1 MRLPGRAIQRS
12 RYPLPRIVAKPP
24 PGRLGEI
31 GEGASRL
38 LESMLDMNP
47 LRKVL
52 CHAWIAVA
60 TCAGVIAASAGAA
73 EPSPG
78 DISASAGAGGAA
90 WQITQPLP
98 LAGHRGP
105 WQDPS
110 RAHSGVP
117 STLFAS
123 TPTPWAIG
131 LTCPVPVPGTSPG
144 DVRAATHGTD
154 PGNDLAHSTGAKPS
168 SSGHLNGLPPA
179 GPHGLGAQ
187 PSPLDGGA
195 GGAGAPADRADATH
209 RVPLFPAA
217 SDAFREGFVRIINHS
232 SRAGEARVDAIDDA
246 GVVHGPITLHIGARE
261 TVHFNSVDLELGNA
275 AKGLSG
281 NTGTGVGDWRL
292 SFDSDLDIEVLAY
305 VRTADGLMT
314 SMHDIVASED
324 GVHRVPTF
332 NPASNRDQTSSLRI
346 VNLGGSEAQVAIRG
360 IDDLGVGSAAVVPLS
375 ISPGAALTLDA
386 QQLESAT
393 DEWNGLGDG
402 AGKWRLE
409 VESEQPIEVMSLL
422 ESPTGHL
429 SNLSTT
435 TADIGGDVH
444 AVPLFPAARDEQQGF
459 LRIINHS
466 GEPGEVRIRAFDDS
480 EWDYGEIILGIDA
493 KAVVHFNSEDLEVG
507 SPAKGLSG
515 VGAGQGHWWLELES
529 DLDIEVLS
537 YARSP
542 GGFLTTMHDV
552 APSFGVRHRLA
563 VFNPAR
569 NRTQV
574 SELRLV
580 NVGTQ
585 ATEVVITGVDGEGV
599 TPANEVRLAVPGG
612 QSRTLSA
619 QQLESGDP
627 GIEGALGEGQ
637 GKWQLNVRS
646 DEPIMAMS
654 LLRSPTGH
662 LANLSTAPGRGAGA
676 TASEVFDV
684 LLAGPVL
691 ESKCLNCHVEGGASG
706 TTRLVFVSTANS
718 DHRARNLEAI
728 KTFVATVEDGAAL
741 LLDKIQGIG
750 HGGGEQVSSDSD
762 DFSNVAWFLDLL
774 RREARAVS
782 AAAKTLF
789 DNIAM
794 ASARKTLRRTALIFA
809 GRVPTAA
816 EYEALDAGTTDLRE
830 AIRNLMTGPRFH
842 EFLLRAAN
850 DRLLTDRYADDT
862 TLENR
867 GYFFHF
873 DNTYFRLRSD
883 AVNEGQ
889 GRAFNEWHNAVQYG
903 VARAPLELIAH
914 VAENDLP
921 YTEVLTADY
930 VMANRLAAEAYT
942 GTAALFGAD
951 NVHEFRRTRI
961 SDYYTRKA
969 GYRAE
974 FVPNIGLRVLSR
986 GTGKT
991 AIPHAGI
998 LNTLVFLKRYPTTAT
1013 NRNRARARWT
1023 YYHFLGVDIENAAS
1037 RTTDPVALADTN
1049 NPTMHNANCTVCH
1062 KVMDPAAGA
1071 FQNYG
1076 DIGLYRDEPGGL
1088 DSLDGF
1094 YKNPAGEDFE
1104 VEAASFEDRQT
1115 VSASV
1120 VLDPL
1125 SRVYVAFANDYWEP
1139 DTGIDRN
1146 LRLDTLELRDDRGD
1160 VVFETDL
1167 ASLTNQDCGQ
1177 SVEADDGGDADHWV
1191 ILRECGIRVD
1201 VDVPASGT
1209 YAVAVTAWADQAAD
1223 ELARLRIAATPYHR
1237 GDTWYRDMRE
1247 PGFVDRLAPDSGKS
1261 LQWLAH
1267 GIVADPRFAEATVKF
1282 WWPSIMGQDV
1292 IGLPQH
1298 RDADFDATLLAAT
1311 AQDAA
1316 VRTLAAGFREGFHD
1330 GDPYNLKD
1338 LLVEIA
1344 LSEWFRA
1351 DSSGAEISAIQR
1363 RALANAGASRLLTP
1377 EELAHKTDTITGFQ
1391 WGRWERPSARPFRQ
1405 NTNTLADVHG
1415 YKLLYGGIDSNG
1427 ITDRSRDLTSVMA
1440 SVARTHATE
1449 SSCPIVFREFYLLP
1463 EENRRLFAGIHKNVS
1478 PVAEMG
1484 ESFSIEADAFDD
1496 RETLVLSGH
1505 LSAGTNTAWLSF
1517 PNDFYNAE
1525 TGDDRNVRLDALTV
1539 VDASGT
1545 IIRRVEFEDL
1555 EGCGSSEASDGSDGP
1570 DHRVL
1575 WRPCELRIPLEI
1587 PSSGVHEVKVTAWAD
1602 QAGEALPFLDFAI
1615 ESNTET
1621 SAGAR
1626 AIRNKIAELHETLL
1640 GVEVGAMSVEVEDAY
1655 RLFVEVWER
1664 RRNTGNNWFFDTACN
1679 WGSDIRY
1686 FDGIADDVLILH
1698 ERDWGS
1704 YYGWDWN
1711 RVNEILYTDAA
1722 PYDSAAVARSW
1733 SVVLAYLMMDYRYLY
1748 L

>member
-1 MRLPGRAIQRS
+1 MKGHR
-12 RYPLPRIVAKPP
+12 
-24 PGRLGEI
+24 
-31 GEGASRL
+31 
-38 LESMLDMNP
+38 N
-47 LRKVL
+47 VL
-52 CHAWIAVA
+52 WHAWIAAA
-60 TCAGVIAASAGAA
+60 TCAGTSAAVADEPGSAA
-73 EPSPG
+73 G
-78 DISASAGAGGAA
+78 DVSLLAGTGSAA
-90 WQITQPLP
+90 WQITQPRP
-98 LAGHRGP
+98 LAGHRVP
-105 WQDPS
+105 WQDPLRS
-110 RAHSGVP
+110 HPGVP
-117 STLFAS
+117 DTLFAS
-123 TPTPWAIG
+123 TPTPSAIG
-131 LTCPVPVPGTSPG
+131 LTCPVPLPGTPRG
-144 DVRAATHGTD
+144 DVRAAVRGPD
-154 PGNDLAHSTGAKPS
+154 SAKDMVHSAGGKRSFGPANGAR
-168 SSGHLNGLPPA
+168 PA
-179 GPHGLGAQ
+179 GPYGTNAKARPQHGA
-187 PSPLDGGA
+187 A
-195 GGAGAPADRADATH
+195 GSADRADANH
-209 RVPLFPAA
+209 GVPLFPTA
-217 SDAFREGFVRIINHS
+217 SDGFREGFVRVINHS
-232 SRAGEARVDAIDDA
+232 SRAGEVRFDAIDDA
-246 GVVHGPITLHIGARE
+246 GGVYGPITLDIGARE
-261 TVHFNSVDLELGNA
+261 TVHFNSGDLELGNP

-281 NTGTGVGDWRL
+281 NTGAGVGDWRL
-292 SFDSDLDIEVLAY
+292 SLESGLDIEVLAY
-305 VRTADGLMT
+305 VRTADGFLT
-314 SMHDIVASED
+314 SMHDVMASEE

-346 VNLGGSEAQVAIRG
+346 VNRGASEAQVTIRG
-360 IDDLGVGSAAVVPLS
+360 IDDLGVGSDGVVQIS
-375 ISPGAALTLDA
+375 IPPGAAQTLDA
-386 QQLESAT
+386 RQLESAT
-393 DEWNGLGDG
+393 DERDGLGDG
-402 AGKWRLE
+402 TGKWRLE

-435 TADIGGDVH
+435 PANIRDGVH
-444 AVPLFPAARDEQQGF
+444 AVPLFPGARDERQGF
-459 LRIINHS
+459 VRIINHTS
-466 GEPGEVRIRAFDDS
+466 DPGEIRIRAFDDS
-480 EWDYGEIILGIDA
+480 EWDYGEITLALDA
-493 KAVVHFNSEDLEVG
+493 NAAVHFNSNDLETG
-507 SPAKGLSG
+507 NPEKGLSHG
-515 VGAGQGHWWLELES
+515 VGAGQGHWRLELES
-529 DLDIEVLS
+529 GLDIEVLS
-537 YARSP
+537 YVRSP
-542 GGFLTTMHDV
+542 GGFLTAMHDI

-563 VFNPAR
+563 VFNPAS
-569 NRTQV
+569 NRAQV

-580 NVGTQ
+580 NVGSQ
-585 ATEVVITGVDGEGV
+585 ATEVAITGIDGEGV
-599 TPANEVRLAVPGG
+599 APANEVRLTVPGR

-619 QQLESGDP
+619 QQLEWGDA
-627 GIEGALGEGQ
+627 GIEGALGEGR
-637 GKWQLNVRS
+637 GKRQLNVRS

-662 LANLSTAPGRGAGA
+662 LTNLSTAPGRGAGA
-676 TASEVFDV
+676 TASEVFEV

-691 ESKCLNCHVEGGASG
+691 ESKCVNCHVEGGASG
-706 TTRLVFVSTANS
+706 TTRLVFVPTSNS

-728 KTFVATVEDGAAL
+728 KTFVTTVEDGAAL

-750 HGGGEQVSSDSD
+750 HGGGEQVSSDSE
-762 DFSNVAWFLDLL
+762 DFDNVAWFLDLVT
-774 RREARAVS
+774 REARAVS
-782 AAAKTLF
+782 AAAEMLF

-809 GRVPTAA
+809 GRVPTPA
-816 EYEALDAGTTDLRE
+816 EYEALDAGTIELRE

-850 DRLLTDRYADDT
+850 DRLLTDRYADDN

-873 DNTYFRLRSD
+873 DNKYFRLRAD
-883 AVNEGQ
+883 AVNDGQ
-889 GRAFNEWHNAVQYG
+889 GRAFNDWHNAVQYG

-942 GTAALFGAD
+942 GASALFGAD

-961 SDYYTRKA
+961 SDYYTRAA

-974 FVPNIGLRVLSR
+974 FVPDIGLRVLSR
-986 GTGKT
+986 GSGKT

-998 LNTLVFLKRYPTTAT
+998 LDTLVFLKRYPTTAT

-1062 KVMDPAAGA
+1062 SVMDPAAGA

-1076 DIGLYRDEPGGL
+1076 DIGLYRDEPGGM

-1094 YKNPAGEDFE
+1094 YKNPAGEDLE
-1104 VEAASFEDRQT
+1104 IEAASFENRQT
-1115 VSASV
+1115 VSAPV
-1120 VLDPL
+1120 ALDSL
-1125 SRVYVAFANDYWEP
+1125 SRLYVAFANDYWEP

-1146 LRLDTLELRDDRGD
+1146 LRLDTLALRDDRGD
-1160 VVFETDL
+1160 AVFETNL
-1167 ASLTNQDCGQ
+1167 ATLANQDCGRP
-1177 SVEADDGGDADHWV
+1177 VEAEDGGDADHWV
-1191 ILRECGIRVD
+1191 ILSGCGIRVD
-1201 VDVPASGT
+1201 VDIPASGT
-1209 YAVAVTAWADQAAD
+1209 YAVEVTAWADQAGD
-1223 ELARLRIAATPYHR
+1223 ELAKLRIAATPYHQ

-1247 PGFVDRLAPDSGKS
+1247 PGFGAGLAPDSGTS
-1261 LQWLAH
+1261 LQWLAR
-1267 GIVADPRFAEATVKF
+1267 GIAADPRFAEATVKF
-1282 WWPSIMGQDV
+1282 WWPSIMGQEV
-1292 IGLPQH
+1292 IDLPQD
-1298 RDADFDATLLAAT
+1298 RNDTDFDAMLLAAT
-1311 AQDAA
+1311 AQGAE
-1316 VRTLAAGFREGFHD
+1316 VRSLAAGFRDGFAG
-1330 GDPYNLKD
+1330 GDAYNLKD

-1344 LSEWFRA
+1344 LSDWFRA
-1351 DSSGAEISAIQR
+1351 DGSDAELSAIQR
-1363 RALANAGASRLLTP
+1363 QALAHAGASRLLTP

-1463 EENRRLFAGIHKNVS
+1463 EENRRLFAGVHKNVS

-1484 ESFSIEADAFDD
+1484 ESFSIEADTFDD

-1517 PNDFYNAE
+1517 PNDFYDGE
-1525 TGDDRNVRLDALTV
+1525 TGDDRNVRLDALAV

-1545 IIRRVEFEDL
+1545 VVRRVEFEDL
-1555 EGCGSSEASDGSDGP
+1555 EEGCGSSESSDGADDP

-1575 WRPCELRIPLEI
+1575 WRPCELRIPLDI
-1587 PSSGVHEVKVTAWAD
+1587 PASGAHEVKVTVWAD

-1615 ESNTET
+1615 ESDTET
-1621 SAGAR
+1621 SAGSR

-1640 GVEVGAMSVEVEDAY
+1640 GVEASADSEEVEDAY

-1664 RRNTGNNWFFDTACN
+1664 RRDTGNNWFFDTACN

-1698 ERDWGS
+1698 QRDWGS

>member
-1 MRLPGRAIQRS
+1 
-12 RYPLPRIVAKPP
+12 
-24 PGRLGEI
+24 
-31 GEGASRL
+31 
-38 LESMLDMNP
+38 MNR
-47 LRKVL
+47 LRKIL

-60 TCAGVIAASAGAA
+60 TCAGASAAVA
-73 EPSPG
+73 EDPERSVG
-78 DISASAGAGGAA
+78 DMSLFSKGPAA
-90 WQITQPLP
+90 WAITQPLP
-98 LAGHRGP
+98 LTGHRMP
-105 WQDPS
+105 WQDPL
-110 RAHSGVP
+110 RAHPGV
-117 STLFAS
+117 SNTLFPS
-123 TPTPWAIG
+123 TPTPSAIG
-131 LTCPVPVPGTSPG
+131 LTCPVPVPRTTQG
-144 DVRAATHGTD
+144 DIRAATHGQGSGKDTGRSAGTNRSFGHRNGPLQGD
-154 PGNDLAHSTGAKPS
+154 AHRAGVLASPR
-168 SSGHLNGLPPA
+168 
-179 GPHGLGAQ
+179 HGVGR
-187 PSPLDGGA
+187 S
-195 GGAGAPADRADATH
+195 AGAAEDRADALH
-209 RVPLFPAA
+209 GVPLFPAA
-217 SDAFREGFVRIINHS
+217 SDGFREGFVRVINHS
-232 SRAGEARVDAIDDA
+232 ARPGEVRLDAIDDA
-246 GVVHGPITLHIGARE
+246 GGAYGPITLEIGARE
-261 TVHFNSVDLELGNA
+261 TVHFNSSDLELGNA

-292 SFDSDLDIEVLAY
+292 SLESHLDIEVLAY
-305 VRTADGLMT
+305 VRTADGFLT
-314 SMHDIVASED
+314 SIHDVVASED
-324 GVHRVPTF
+324 DVHRVPTF

-346 VNLGGSEAQVAIRG
+346 VNHGVSEARVRIRG
-360 IDDLGVGSAAVVPLS
+360 IDDHGVGADAIVQVS
-375 ISPGAALTLDA
+375 IPPGAAQTLDA

-393 DEWNGLGDG
+393 DEWDGLGDG
-402 AGKWRLE
+402 TGKWRLE

-435 TADIGGDVH
+435 PARIRDDVH
-444 AVPLFPAARDEQQGF
+444 TVPLFPAARDEAQGF
-459 LRIINHS
+459 VRIINHS
-466 GEPGEVRIRAFDDS
+466 NEPGEVRIRAFDDS
-480 EWDYGEIILGIDA
+480 EWDYGEITLTVDA
-493 KAVVHFNSEDLEVG
+493 NAAVHFNSDDLENG
-507 SPAKGLSG
+507 SPEKGLSHG
-515 VGAGQGHWWLELES
+515 VGAGQGHWRLELES
-529 DLDIEVLS
+529 DLDIEVLN
-537 YARSP
+537 YVRSR
-542 GGFLTTMHDV
+542 GGFLTAMHDV

-574 SELRLV
+574 SLLRLV

-585 ATEVVITGVDGEGV
+585 ATEVAITGIDGEGV
-599 TPANEVRLAVPGG
+599 TPANEVRLTVHGG

-619 QQLESGDP
+619 QQLESGDAAV
-627 GIEGALGEGQ
+627 EGALGEGR

-662 LANLSTAPGRGAGA
+662 LTNLSTAPRRGAGA
-676 TASEVFDV
+676 TASEVFEV

-691 ESKCLNCHVEGGASG
+691 ESKCVNCHVEGGASG
-706 TTRLVFVSTANS
+706 TTRLVFVATSNS

-728 KTFVATVEDGAAL
+728 KTFVSTVEDGAAL
-741 LLDKIQGIG
+741 LLEKIQGIG
-750 HGGGEQVSSDSD
+750 HGGGEQVSSDSE
-762 DFSNVAWFLDLL
+762 DFDNMAWFLDLV

-782 AAAKTLF
+782 ASAQTLF
-789 DNIAM
+789 DNITM

-809 GRVPTAA
+809 GRVPTPA
-816 EYEALDAGTTDLRE
+816 EYEALEAGTFELRE

-842 EFLLRAAN
+842 EFLIRAAN
-850 DRLLTDRYADDT
+850 DRLLTDRYTDGN

-873 DNTYFRLRSD
+873 DNKYFRLRAD
-883 AVNEGQ
+883 AVGT
-889 GRAFNEWHNAVQYG
+889 GDWRPFNEWHNGVQYG

-914 VAENDLP
+914 VAENDRP

-942 GTAALFGAD
+942 GAFALFGAD
-951 NVHEFRRTRI
+951 NLHEFRRTRI
-961 SDYYTRKA
+961 TDYYRRA
-969 GYRAE
+969 EGYRARFE
-974 FVPNIGLRVLSR
+974 PNIGLRVLSR
-986 GTGKT
+986 GSGKT

-1062 KVMDPAAGA
+1062 RVMDPAAGA

-1094 YKNPAGEDFE
+1094 YKSPVGEDFE
-1104 VEAASFEDRQT
+1104 IEAASFEDRQT
-1115 VSASV
+1115 VSAPV
-1120 VLDPL
+1120 ALDDS
-1125 SRVYVAFANDYWEP
+1125 SRVFVAFANDYWEA

-1146 LRLDTLELRDDRGD
+1146 LRLDTLELRDGQGG

-1167 ASLTNQDCGQ
+1167 ATLADRDCGRA
-1177 SVEADDGGDADHWV
+1177 VEAEDGGDADHWV
-1191 ILRECGIRVD
+1191 ILTECGIRVD
-1201 VDVPASGT
+1201 VDVPSGGT
-1209 YAVAVTAWADQAAD
+1209 YTAAVTAWADQAGD
-1223 ELARLRIAATPYHR
+1223 ELAKLRIATTPYRR

-1247 PGFVDRLAPDSGKS
+1247 PGFGAGLAPDSAAS
-1261 LQWLAH
+1261 LQWLAQ
-1267 GIVADPRFAEATVKF
+1267 GIAEDPRFAEATVKF
-1282 WWPSIMGQDV
+1282 WWPSIMGQDM
-1292 IGLPQH
+1292 IDLPQD
-1298 RDADFDATLLAAT
+1298 RNDVDFDATLLAAT
-1311 AQDAA
+1311 AQDAE
-1316 VRTLAAGFREGFHD
+1316 VRSLAEGFREGFD
-1330 GDPYNLKD
+1330 GGDPYNLKD

-1351 DSSGAEISAIQR
+1351 DSSGGEISPIQR
-1363 RALANAGASRLLTP
+1363 QALAHAGANRLLTP

-1391 WGRWERPSARPFRQ
+1391 WGRWEHPSARPFRH
-1405 NTNTLADVHG
+1405 NTNALADVHG

-1427 ITDRSRDLTSVMA
+1427 ITERSRDLTSVMA

-1478 PVAEMG
+1478 PVSEMG
-1484 ESFSIEADAFDD
+1484 DSFSIEADSFDD
-1496 RETLVLSGH
+1496 RETLGLSGH

-1517 PNDFYNAE
+1517 PNDFYDEE
-1525 TGDDRNVRLDALTV
+1525 TTDDRNVRLDALTV
-1539 VDASGT
+1539 VDASGVVQ
-1545 IIRRVEFEDL
+1545 RVEFEDL
-1555 EGCGSSEASDGSDGP
+1555 EEGCGSSESSDGSDDP
-1570 DHRVL
+1570 DHRAL

-1587 PSSGVHEVKVTAWAD
+1587 PASGVYDVKVTAWAD
-1602 QAGEALPFLDFAI
+1602 QAGEELPFLDFAI
-1615 ESNTET
+1615 ESNAET

-1626 AIRNKIAELHETLL
+1626 AIRNKIAELHATLL
-1640 GVEVGAMSVEVEDAY
+1640 GVEVNAVSEEVEDAY

-1664 RRNTGNNWFFDTACN
+1664 RRDTGNNWFFDTACN

-1733 SVVLAYLMMDYRYLY
+1733 SVVLAYLLMDYRYLY